1 MRIAFF
7 VNSIEGEHP
16 RYTTTALALAALTR
30 GHDICYL
37 TPGDFVL
44 RPDDSL
50 LVRARTLPGR
60 GYKKVDTLYQA
71 LQGDGARSETMDVRE
86 LDVLM
91 LRNDPSQ
98 DAAERP
104 WAASAGPMFGR
115 LAAARGVLVL
125 NDPDGLALAENK
137 LYLQG
142 FPPEVRPASLI
153 SKSIEEIRAFIDE
166 QPGGVILKPLQG
178 SGGRNVFKIGSSGDS
193 NLNQIFE
200 AVSGEGYL
208 IAQSYIPE
216 AVAGDVRLFVMNGVP
231 LQRDGKYAAM
241 RRVPA
246 SGEHRSNMHA
256 SGTAEKVKVSE
267 HALAAAEMVRPK
279 LVQDGLFLVGLD
291 LVGDKILEINVF
303 TPGGL
308 LSIGEMYRTD
318 FAERVVQALEAKL
331 QVRSS
336 YGDAISNRALA
347 TM

>member
-16 RYTTTALALAALTR
+16 SYTTTALALAALMR
-30 GHDICYL
+30 GHEICYIA
-37 TPGDFVL
+37 PGDFVL

-50 LVRARTLPGR
+50 LARTRTPPGK
-60 GYKKVDTLYQA
+60 GYKKAETFLEA
-71 LQGDGARSETMDVRE
+71 LQGKDARTETLDVRE
-86 LDVLM
+86 IDVLM
-91 LRNDPSQ
+91 LRNDPSE
-98 DAAERP
+98 DAAGRP
-104 WAASAGPMFGR
+104 WAANAGPMFGR
-115 LAAARGVLVL
+115 LAVARGVLVL

-142 FPPEVRPASLI
+142 FPQDVRPASLI
-153 SKSIEEIRAFIDE
+153 SKSIDEIRTFIDE
-166 QPGGVILKPLQG
+166 QAGGVILKPLQG

-216 AVAGDVRLFVMNGVP
+216 AAEGDVRLFVMNGVP
-231 LQRDGKYAAM
+231 LEHDGKYAAM

-246 SGEHRSNMHA
+246 RGDLRSNIHA
-256 SGTAEKVKVSE
+256 SGTPAKARVSE
-267 HALAAAEMVRPK
+267 QALAVAELIRPK

-308 LSIGEMYRTD
+308 SHMGSMYRTD
-318 FAERVVQALEAKL
+318 FADRVVRAVEAKL
-331 QVRSS
+331 DMRRS
-336 YGDAISNRALA
+336 YGDDMSNRVLA
-347 TM
+347 TL

>member
-30 GHDICYL
+30 GHEICYL

-50 LVRARTLPGR
+50 LVRVRRPPGK
-60 GYKKVDTLYQA
+60 GYKKMQTLFEA
-71 LQGDGARSETMDVRE
+71 LQGGDARTETLDVRE
-86 LDVLM
+86 IDALM
-91 LRNDPSQ
+91 LRNDPSE
-98 DAAERP
+98 DAAGRS

-115 LAAARGVLVL
+115 LAVGRGVLVL
-125 NDPDGLALAENK
+125 NDPDGLALAQSK

-142 FPPEVRPASLI
+142 FPPDVRPESLI
-153 SKSIEEIRAFIDE
+153 SMNIEEIRAFIDE
-166 QPGGVILKPLQG
+166 HPGGVILKPLQG

-216 AVAGDVRLFVMNGVP
+216 AAEGDVRLFVMNGVP
-231 LQRDGKYAAM
+231 LQRDGKLAAM

-246 SGEHRSNMHA
+246 TGDLRSNMHA
-256 SGTAEKVKVSE
+256 SGTAEKVRVSE
-267 HALAAAEMVRPK
+267 QALAVAELIRPK

-291 LVGDKILEINVF
+291 LAGDKILEINVF

-308 LSIGEMYRTD
+308 SSIGRMYRTD
-318 FAERVVQALEAKL
+318 FADRVVQAVEAKL
-331 QVRSS
+331 EVRRS
-336 YGDAISNRALA
+336 YGDALPNRVLA
-347 TM
+347 TL